1 MNKNKLIQFLLELDR
16 KSKFN
21 VVSDALLGSKLS
33 IENYVDKIIAKANI
47 ITDLQSDELRGFLAF
62 YDNDIDSRVGF
73 LSFLAVSRS
82 FEGLG
87 IASHLINKAITIL
100 QEKNFLEFKLEVS
113 KKNTKAIKFYTKFGF
128 EVTEDKLNRFSMS
141 KALGNQDNG

>member
-16 KSKFN
+16 NSKFN

-33 IENYVDKIIAKANI
+33 IENYVDKIMAKANI
-47 ITDLQSDELRGFLAF
+47 IADLQSDELRGFLAF
-62 YDNDIDSRVGF
+62 YDNDKDSRAGF
-73 LSFLAVSRS
+73 LSFLAVSKS

-87 IASHLINKAITIL
+87 IASHLINNAITIL